1 MVMLPG
7 PLVML
12 MPVPA
17 ARVWAWGG
25 FAVDPIMTWP
35 FVSGPT
41 PPRLPEP
48 ELYWMELLA
57 PPTLMQAI
65 KALKLAISLVAS
77 GGCPLA
83 SVYGKTHCAGAEA
96 SAPKAVKTGA
106 RIIRQAWASRMA
118 RNLLLSKLS
127 SVSMRGGYR
136 ASARYSADSRRR

>member
-12 MPVPA
+12 MPVPPV
-17 ARVWAWGG
+17 RVCAWGG
-25 FAVDPIMTWP
+25 FPVDPIITWP

-57 PPTLMQAI
+57 PPTLMHAI
-65 KALKLAISLVAS
+65 NALKLAISLVAS

-83 SVYGKTHCAGAEA
+83 SVYGKAHCACAEA
-96 SAPKAVKTGA
+96 SALNAAKTGA

-118 RNLLLSKLS
+118 RNLPPNKFS
-127 SVSMRGGYR
+127 SVSMTGG
-136 ASARYSADSRRR
+136 